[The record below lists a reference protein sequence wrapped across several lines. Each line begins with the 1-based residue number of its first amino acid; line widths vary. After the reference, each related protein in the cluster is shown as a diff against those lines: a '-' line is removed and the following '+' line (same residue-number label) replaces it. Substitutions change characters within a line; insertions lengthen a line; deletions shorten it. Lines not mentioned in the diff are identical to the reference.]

1 MPDDSRLNE
10 QLVARL
16 KGGDDEALGELFSL
30 YRERLRR
37 MVEFRMDRRLRG
49 RADASD
55 VLQEAYIDALQRVRH
70 YVDKPEMSFFVWL
83 RQVTM
88 QRLIDVHRCHLDAKM
103 RNAKQEVWIRRGDPS
118 AVTSASMAAQLVG
131 SLTSPSQRAM
141 RAELVGQVEKA
152 LDCMDAIDREVLALR
167 HFEELT
173 NNEIA
178 EVLGLTK
185 AAASNRYVRA
195 LSRLRGVLAKVPG
208 FFDEVDG

>member
-1 MPDDSRLNE
+1 MPDGSRLNE

-16 KGGDDEALGELFSL
+16 KGGDEEALAELFSL

-37 MVEFRMDRRLRG
+37 MVDFRMDRRLQG

-88 QRLIDVHRCHLDAKM
+88 QRLIDIHRRHLDAKM
-103 RNAKQEVWIRRGDPS
+103 RDAKQEVLIHRGDPS
-118 AVTSASMAAQLVG
+118 AASSTSMAAQLVG
-131 SLTSPSQRAM
+131 HLTSPSQRMM
-141 RAELVGQVEKA
+141 RAELADEVENA
-152 LDCMDAIDREVLALR
+152 LDSMEAIDREVLALR

-178 EVLGLTK
+178 EVLGISK

-195 LSRLRGVLAKVPG
+195 LSRLRGVLAKVSG
-208 FFDEVDG
+208 FFDEVDD